1 MAHATLLLVF
11 YRCVYLPWM
20 TTHTPC
26 QLAEVLACSLPLT
39 FSRELCF
46 ATSLPSISF
55 VIVSM
60 DTVDRVM
67 CVKMNDE

>member
-1 MAHATLLLVF
+1 
-11 YRCVYLPWM
+11 
-20 TTHTPC
+20 
-26 QLAEVLACSLPLT
+26 
-39 FSRELCF
+39 LCF